1 MALTWP
7 CSAARRYHKT
17 ARSPE
22 ECDHLLGEFLAAGDV
37 DAIVDLY
44 EAGAC
49 FVTET
54 RELRTGRDAIR
65 EAFVDFAAAKPR
77 LRSNIVLTLRN
88 GNDLAVLYIDWTM
101 TVAGPDGK
109 PIEMTGKAIETVCRQ
124 GDGTW
129 RFAIDDP
136 YGRM

>member
-1 MALTWP
+1 MAP
-7 CSAARRYHKT
+7 RKT

-22 ECDHLLGEFLAAGDV
+22 ECDHLLGEFLAVGDL

-44 EAGAC
+44 EVGAS

-54 RELRTGRDAIR
+54 REVRTGRDAIR
-65 EAFVDFAAAKPR
+65 AAFVNLAAAKPQ
-77 LRSNIVLTLRN
+77 LRSHIVLTLRN
-88 GNDLAVLYIDWTM
+88 GDNLSVLYNDWTM

-109 PIEMTGKAIETVCRQ
+109 PIEMSGKAIETVCRQ
-124 GDGTW
+124 ADGSW

-136 YGRM
+136 FGRMS